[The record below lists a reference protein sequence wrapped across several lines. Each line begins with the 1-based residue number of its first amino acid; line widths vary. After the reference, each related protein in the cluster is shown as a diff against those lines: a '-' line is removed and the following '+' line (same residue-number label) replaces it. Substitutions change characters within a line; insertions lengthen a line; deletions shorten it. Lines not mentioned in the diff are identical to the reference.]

1 MQSPPSSVT
10 LVARRHDL
18 ATGLGRYAASLA
30 RALPVFGVSVRYGA
44 LTNPLPRPVTALLSR
59 AGRDADTLFDNY
71 GFGAELGQSDVYH
84 LTSEYHAPLLL
95 RRHRRPVVITVNGFL
110 TYFLHGQPDLRTG
123 DGPLATLLDRLV
135 VLGLRQ
141 ADAIIAVSQYVKT
154 LLVQRLKLPPASIR
168 VIQEGVDTEVFRP
181 ASGRRSVRERL
192 SLDPDRRWILYV
204 GSEQGR
210 KNFLGLIRAFA
221 DLRRERPDL
230 ELLKVGQPEV
240 AGERRRALSLA
251 RELGVLDHIRFA
263 GHAGDADLRA
273 FYNAADVFV
282 FPSLCEGFGLPPLEA
297 MACGVPVVCANT
309 SSLPEVVGDAA
320 AMCAPTPAGLAEAI
334 ARVLDDPTL
343 AAELR
348 GRGRDRA
355 CAMSW
360 TASARATAGLYA
372 ELRNRGY
379 GSERAAC
386 AA

>member
-1 MQSPPSSVT
+1 MHAPRSSVT

-18 ATGLGRYAASLA
+18 ASGLGRYAASLA
-30 RALPVFGVSVRYGA
+30 RALPAFGVSVRYGA
-44 LTNPLPRPVTALLSR
+44 PTNPLPRPVTALLSR

-71 GFGAELGQSDVYH
+71 GFGAELGQSDIYH

-95 RRHRRPVVITVNGFL
+95 RPHHRPVVVTVNGFL
-110 TYFLHGQPDLRTG
+110 TYFLRGRPELQTG
-123 DGPLATLLDRLV
+123 DSPLGTLLDRLV

-141 ADAIIAVSQYVKT
+141 ADAIVAVSHYVKT
-154 LLVQRLKLPPASIR
+154 LLVQRLHLPPAPIR
-168 VIQEGVDTEVFRP
+168 VIQEGVDTEVFRSAP
-181 ASGRRSVRERL
+181 SRRTVRERL
-192 SLDPDRRWILYV
+192 SLDPDRQWILYV
-204 GSEQGR
+204 GSEQAR
-210 KNFLGLIRAFA
+210 KNFVGLIRAFA
-221 DLRRERPDL
+221 ELRRDRPDL

-240 AGERRRALSLA
+240 ADERRRALSLA

-320 AMCAPTPAGLAEAI
+320 ATCAPTPAGLAAAI
-334 ARVLDDPTL
+334 AGVLDDPVY

-348 GRGRDRA
+348 VRGRDRA
-355 CAMSW
+355 SAMSW
-360 TASARATAGLYA
+360 TSTARATAALYA
-372 ELRNRGY
+372 ELRNGY
-379 GSERAAC
+379 RRERPAC